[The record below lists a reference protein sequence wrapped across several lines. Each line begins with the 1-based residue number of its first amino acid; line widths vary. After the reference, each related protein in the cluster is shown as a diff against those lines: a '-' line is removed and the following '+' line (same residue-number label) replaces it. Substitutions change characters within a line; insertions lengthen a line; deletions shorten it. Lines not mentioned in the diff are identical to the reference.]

1 MNINLLKF
9 FKTRL
14 NKTNSIKTILMLFFG
29 LFLITGCAREV
40 TLQGPINH
48 FTPPNPINSKGFID
62 ITHVTLNS
70 DKKLRSNYFAYQDLL
85 AKNLNQAEGF
95 LGYSRQYTE
104 LESWTITIW
113 KNERSLELFLNS
125 KMNKDT
131 ITNTFMAI
139 RDIRSSRIELPLK
152 EAIFSWDK
160 AKQILHSQQ
169 NGEIIEL

>member
-1 MNINLLKF
+1 MIHYPSLKF
-9 FKTRL
+9 DKL
-14 NKTNSIKTILMLFFG
+14 NPIKVLTVLFS
-29 LFLITGCAREV
+29 LFLISACAKEIP
-40 TLQGPINH
+40 LQGPINN
-48 FTPPNPINSKGFID
+48 FNSPNPINSKVLID
-62 ITHVTLNS
+62 ITHVTLKSN
-70 DKKLRSNYFAYQDLL
+70 KKLRSNYFAYHDLL
-85 AKNLNQAEGF
+85 AKTLNKAEGF

-131 ITNTFMAI
+131 ISNTYMAI

-169 NGEIIEL
+169 RGETIQL